1 MLDTAYDI
9 QRHLQMGMTA
19 VLLLAGTATAWSMVA
34 KLDSAVVTQGSVVVE
49 NNVKKVQHPTGG
61 VIGSIHVREGDRV
74 NEGDIVV
81 RLDETATR
89 AALAIVVNDLTAARA
104 RVARLSAERSGLAS
118 VTFPADL
125 QTRAA
130 SEGDVRSM
138 LDGELELFHS
148 RESTRRG
155 QQAQLNERIGQLTQ
169 EVAGLVD
176 QRKSLLIQLRVARDE
191 LQSLR
196 GLEAKGLIAKPRIT
210 ALEREIARNDGQL
223 GETSAKI
230 SSSQGRISEIQLQIQ
245 QLDKDLAAE
254 VNKELREAE
263 TKIGEL
269 QERRISADDQ
279 LRRVDIRAPIS
290 GIVHQLTVHTVGG
303 VANQSEPLMLIVPE
317 TERLIVEARIQPSDI
332 DQVHKG
338 LPVRVR
344 FTAFNQ
350 RTTPEVWGTLFRIS
364 GDLSRDQQTGAFFYT
379 GGVTFEPDELRE
391 KLKGLKLIPGM
402 PADAFI
408 RTGERTFASYIV
420 KPLTDQMQRSMR
432 ER

>member
-1 MLDTAYDI
+1 MLDTALDI
-9 QRHLQMGMTA
+9 QRHLQMGTTA
-19 VLLLAGTATAWSMVA
+19 VLLLGGTATAWSMIA

-104 RVARLSAERSGLAS
+104 RVARLSAERSGVAS

-130 SEGDVRSM
+130 GDSEARAV
-138 LDGELELFHS
+138 LEGELELFKS
-148 RESTRRG
+148 RETTRRG
-155 QQAQLNERIGQLTQ
+155 QQAQLTERIGQLTQ
-169 EVAGLVD
+169 EVNGLTD
-176 QRKSLLIQLRVARDE
+176 QRKSLLTQLKVARDE

-196 GLEAKGLIAKPRIT
+196 GLEAKGLVARPRIT

-223 GETSAKI
+223 GETIAKI
-230 SSSQGRISEIQLQIQ
+230 SSSQGKMSEIQLQIQ

-269 QERRISADDQ
+269 QERRISAEDQ

-290 GIVHQLTVHTVGG
+290 GIVHQLAVHTVGG
-303 VANQSEPLMLIVPE
+303 VVSQSEPLMLIVPE
-317 TERLIVEARIQPSDI
+317 AERLIVETRIQPSDI

-338 LPVRVR
+338 QPVRVR

-350 RTTPEVWGTLFRIS
+350 RTTPEVWGTLFRVS

-379 GGVTFEPDELRE
+379 GGVTFEADELRE
-391 KLKGLKLIPGM
+391 KLRGLKLIPGM

>member
-1 MLDTAYDI
+1 MLDTALDI

-19 VLLLAGTATAWSMVA
+19 VLLLGGTATAWSMIA
-34 KLDSAVVTQGSVVVE
+34 KLDSAVVTQGTVVVE

-89 AALAIVVNDLTAARA
+89 AALAIIVNDLTAARA
-104 RVARLSAERSGLAS
+104 RVARLSAERSGAPS

-125 QTRAA
+125 QTRAGSDGEA
-130 SEGDVRSM
+130 RAVLE
-138 LDGELELFHS
+138 GELEVFRS
-148 RESTRRG
+148 RETTRRG
-155 QQAQLNERIGQLTQ
+155 QQAQLAERIGQLAQ
-169 EVAGLVD
+169 EVNGLTD
-176 QRKSLLIQLRVARDE
+176 QRKSLLTQLKVARDE

-196 GLEAKGLIAKPRIT
+196 GLEAKGLVARPRIT

-223 GETSAKI
+223 GETIAKI
-230 SSSQGRISEIQLQIQ
+230 SSSQGKVSEIQLQIQ

-269 QERRISADDQ
+269 QERRISAEDQ

-290 GIVHQLTVHTVGG
+290 GIVHQLAVHTVGG
-303 VANQSEPLMLIVPE
+303 VASQNEPLMLIVPE
-317 TERLIVEARIQPSDI
+317 AERLIVEARIQPSDI

-338 LPVRVR
+338 QPVRVR

-350 RTTPEVWGTLFRIS
+350 RTTPEVWGTLFRVS

-379 GGVTFEPDELRE
+379 GGVTFEADELRE
-391 KLKGLKLIPGM
+391 KLRGLKLIPGM

>member
-1 MLDTAYDI
+1 MLDTASDI

-19 VLLLAGTATAWSMVA
+19 VLLLGGTATAWSMVA
-34 KLDSAVVTQGSVVVE
+34 RLDSAVVTQGTVVVE

-89 AALAIVVNDLTAARA
+89 AALAIIVNDLTAARA
-104 RVARLSAERSGLAS
+104 RVARLSAERSGSAS
-118 VTFPADL
+118 VNFAADL

-130 SEGDVRSM
+130 SDAEVRAM
-138 LDGELELFHS
+138 LDGELELFRS

-169 EVAGLVD
+169 EVAGLSD

-223 GETSAKI
+223 GETIAKI
-230 SSSQGRISEIQLQIQ
+230 SSSQGKISEVQLQIQ
-245 QLDKDLAAE
+245 QLDKDLASE

-269 QERRISADDQ
+269 QERRISAEDQ

-290 GIVHQLTVHTVGG
+290 GVVHQLTVHTVGG

-332 DQVHKG
+332 DQVHKSQ
-338 LPVRVR
+338 LVRVR

-350 RTTPEVWGTLFRIS
+350 RTTPEVWGTLFRVS

-379 GGVTFEPDELRE
+379 GGVTFDPDELRE

-420 KPLTDQMQRSMR
+420 KPLTDQMQRSLR